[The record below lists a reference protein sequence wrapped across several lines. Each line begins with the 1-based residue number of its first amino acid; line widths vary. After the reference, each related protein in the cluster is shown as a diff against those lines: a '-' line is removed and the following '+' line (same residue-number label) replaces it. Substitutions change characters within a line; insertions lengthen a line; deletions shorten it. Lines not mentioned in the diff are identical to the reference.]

1 MGILSRLK
9 IMMFLQFFIW
19 GSWLV
24 TFGSYMIGTLQFTGT
39 QVGIVY
45 GAAGIASLFMPSL
58 IGIIADRW
66 VKANRLYGILHFLG
80 AIALFIAAKISG
92 PSAMFWVMFFYA
104 LVYMPTIALANT
116 ISYSSIEKAGL
127 DTTKDFPAIRVFG
140 TVAFILAMWTISLG
154 GFELSNMQL
163 YIASSASLI
172 LALFSLVLPDCPTSN
187 VEKGKSFVS
196 RMGLD
201 AFVLLKQKRMAIF
214 FIFAMLLGAALQ
226 FNTTFGNPFLHDFG
240 LIDEYKDSLVV
251 KYPAILSSMGQISE
265 VFFILAIPFFLRK
278 FGIKKVMI
286 FSMIAWVLR
295 FGFFAYGNPSSGG
308 FILLLLSMLVY
319 GAAFDFFNISGSMFV
334 EKEVDSRMRASAQG
348 LFMTM
353 VNGVGAYLGAVIS
366 GVIVDYFTVDGIV
379 NWQTVWLVF
388 SAYAAILA
396 VIFAISFKE
405 KDKQDE
411 MKNAKISA

>member
-388 SAYAAILA
+388 AAYAAILA